1 MPNSKFHSES
11 RFRNPGLIALLAL
24 MTILVVY
31 HIAVILVHKPS
42 VFDAVVTS
50 IITVLIGLGWWAVA
64 QSRMKIKVSKKYLK
78 LRVKGLIGRKL
89 NLPLRDIVDC
99 KFVNLSSSARWSGSL
114 ASPSA
119 EFKSFDFGGR
129 GGVVI
134 EMRDGQTYFIG
145 CDELFAR
152 RHDKQLQKL
161 ASAS

>member
-1 MPNSKFHSES
+1 MPKSNFRTES
-11 RFRNPGLIALLAL
+11 RFRNPGLIALLVL
-24 MTILVVY
+24 MTLLLVY
-31 HIAVILVHKPS
+31 HIAAILVVAPS

-50 IITVLIGLGWWAVA
+50 IITVLVAFGWVAVA
-64 QSRMKIKVSKKYLK
+64 RSRMKIKVSKKYLK
-78 LRVKGLIGRKL
+78 LRVKGLISRKL

-114 ASPSA
+114 ASPNA
-119 EFKSFDFGGR
+119 EFKSFDFGGQ
-129 GGVVI
+129 GGVCI
-134 EMRDGQTYFIG
+134 EMRDGQTYFIS